1 MPVVTPSQAQAIQLR
16 GEGDTPVIVI
26 DATTGTGGLGEGAE
40 LASSQLGRGYYVT
53 GGAWRP
59 SGGMWRLIFK
69 A

>member
-1 MPVVTPSQAQAIQLR
+1 MQRRVQVLVRVEVRLAPERVVMVVRTAGL
-16 GEGDTPVIVI
+16 
-26 DATTGTGGLGEGAE
+26 GLGEGAE